1 MRHEELY
8 HTIEVKPKG
17 LLAFFHLDTVLT
29 FLISMLALFSIA
41 VLWSASNHNTAY
53 ITSQA
58 LKIAAGFVIM
68 VFIAFLPPERLKQL
82 APIIYI
88 VALLLLLAVIFIG
101 IEANGAYRWIDLK
114 LFRFQPSEIAKLAV
128 PMMVAYYLHKRK
140 IPPTFFNVVGSLLL
154 IALPVALIFLQPDL
168 GTAIIVLFSGIIVL
182 FLGGLQWRYILIAFG
197 LIAIA
202 LPSLWFFGMKEYQKD
217 RVETFLNPE
226 LDPLGK
232 GYQIIQSKIAI
243 GSGGIYGKGWE
254 NSTQVSL
261 QFLPE
266 ATTDF
271 IYAIIGEEFGLIG
284 SVLLLIC
291 YLMIIWRGLYISYHA
306 RDSFYQLVGGAVC
319 LVFFFYIFVNT
330 GMVSGVLPVVGV
342 PLPFISYGGTSIM
355 TLFISFGILMN
366 IYSHPASITK
376 RIQ

>member
-82 APIIYI
+82 TPIIYI

-154 IALPVALIFLQPDL
+154 IALPVSLIFLQPDL

-319 LVFFFYIFVNT
+319 LVFFFYVFVNT

>member
-29 FLISMLALFSIA
+29 FLISMLALFSIV

-58 LKIAAGFVIM
+58 LKIIAGFIIM
-68 VFIAFLPPERLKQL
+68 VIIAFIPPERLKKL
-82 APIIYI
+82 TPIIYI
-88 VALLLLLAVIFIG
+88 MALLLLLAVIFIG

-128 PMMVAYYLHKRK
+128 PMMVAYYLHKSK
-140 IPPTFFNVVGSLLL
+140 IPPTFFNVIGSLLL
-154 IALPVALIFLQPDL
+154 IALPVCLIFLQPDL
-168 GTAIIVLFSGIIVL
+168 GTAIIVLFSGVIVL
-182 FLGGLQWRYILIAFG
+182 FLGGLQWRYILIALG
-197 LIAIA
+197 GISVAI
-202 LPSLWFFGMKEYQKD
+202 PSLWFFGMKGYQKD

-306 RDSFYQLVGGAVC
+306 RDSFYQLVGGSVC
-319 LVFFFYIFVNT
+319 LVFFFYVFVNT
-330 GMVSGVLPVVGV
+330 GMVSGALPVVGV

>member
-41 VLWSASNHNTAY
+41 VLWSASNHDTAY

-58 LKIAAGFVIM
+58 LKIIAGFVIM
-68 VFIAFLPPERLKQL
+68 VIIAFIPPERLKQL
-82 APIIYI
+82 TPIIYI
-88 VALLLLLAVIFIG
+88 AALLLLLAVIFIG

-128 PMMVAYYLHKRK
+128 PMMVAYYLHKTK
-140 IPPTFFNVVGSLLL
+140 IPPTFLNVIGSLLL

-168 GTAIIVLFSGIIVL
+168 GTAIIVLFSGVIVL

-197 LIAIA
+197 IIAIA
-202 LPSLWFFGMKEYQKD
+202 IPSLWFFGMKEYQKD

-291 YLMIIWRGLYISYHA
+291 YLMIIWRGLYISYYA

-319 LVFFFYIFVNT
+319 LVFFFYVFVNT

>member
-1 MRHEELY
+1 M
-8 HTIEVKPKG
+8 
-17 LLAFFHLDTVLT
+17 
-29 FLISMLALFSIA
+29 
-41 VLWSASNHNTAY
+41 
-53 ITSQA
+53 
-58 LKIAAGFVIM
+58 
-68 VFIAFLPPERLKQL
+68 
-82 APIIYI
+82 
-88 VALLLLLAVIFIG
+88 
-101 IEANGAYRWIDLK
+101 
-114 LFRFQPSEIAKLAV
+114 
-128 PMMVAYYLHKRK
+128 
-140 IPPTFFNVVGSLLL
+140 
-154 IALPVALIFLQPDL
+154 
-168 GTAIIVLFSGIIVL
+168 LFSGIIVL

-319 LVFFFYIFVNT
+319 LVFFFYVFVNT

>member
-82 APIIYI
+82 TPIIYI

-140 IPPTFFNVVGSLLL
+140 IPPTFFNVIGSLLL

-319 LVFFFYIFVNT
+319 LVFFFYVFVNT

>member
-41 VLWSASNHNTAY
+41 VLWSASNHDTAY

-58 LKIAAGFVIM
+58 LKIIAGFVMM
-68 VFIAFLPPERLKQL
+68 VIIAFIPPERLKQL
-82 APIIYI
+82 TPIIYI
-88 VALLLLLAVIFIG
+88 AALLLLLAVIFIG

-128 PMMVAYYLHKRK
+128 PMMVAYYLHKTK
-140 IPPTFFNVVGSLLL
+140 IPPTFLNVIGSLLL

-168 GTAIIVLFSGIIVL
+168 GTAIIVLFSGVIVL

-197 LIAIA
+197 IIAIA
-202 LPSLWFFGMKEYQKD
+202 IPSLWFFGMKEYQKD

-291 YLMIIWRGLYISYHA
+291 YLMIIWRGLYISYYA

-319 LVFFFYIFVNT
+319 LVFFFYVFVNT

>member
-82 APIIYI
+82 TPIIYI

-140 IPPTFFNVVGSLLL
+140 IPPTFFNVIGSLLL
-154 IALPVALIFLQPDL
+154 IALPVTLIFLQPDL

-319 LVFFFYIFVNT
+319 LVFFFYVFVNT

>member
-29 FLISMLALFSIA
+29 FLISMLTLFSIA

-82 APIIYI
+82 TPIIYI

-319 LVFFFYIFVNT
+319 LVFFFYVFVNT

>member
-41 VLWSASNHNTAY
+41 VLWSASNHDTAY

-58 LKIAAGFVIM
+58 LKIIAGFVMM
-68 VFIAFLPPERLKQL
+68 VIIAFIPPERLKQL
-82 APIIYI
+82 TPIIY
-88 VALLLLLAVIFIG
+88 VAALLLLLAVIFIG

-128 PMMVAYYLHKRK
+128 PMMVAYYLHKTK
-140 IPPTFFNVVGSLLL
+140 IPPTFLNVIGSLLL

-197 LIAIA
+197 IIAIA
-202 LPSLWFFGMKEYQKD
+202 IPSLWFFGMKEYQKD

-291 YLMIIWRGLYISYHA
+291 YLMIIWRGLYISYYA

-319 LVFFFYIFVNT
+319 LVFFFYVFVNT

>member
-82 APIIYI
+82 TPVIYI

-128 PMMVAYYLHKRK
+128 PMMVAYYLHKSK
-140 IPPTFFNVVGSLLL
+140 IPPSFFNVVGSLLL
-154 IALPVALIFLQPDL
+154 IALPVSLIFLQPDL

-319 LVFFFYIFVNT
+319 LVFFFYVFVNT

>member
-82 APIIYI
+82 TPIIYI

-154 IALPVALIFLQPDL
+154 IALPVSLIFLQPDL
-168 GTAIIVLFSGIIVL
+168 GTSIIVLFSGIIVL

-319 LVFFFYIFVNT
+319 LVFFFYVFVNT

>member
-41 VLWSASNHNTAY
+41 VLWSASNHDTAY

-58 LKIAAGFVIM
+58 LKIIAGFVIM
-68 VFIAFLPPERLKQL
+68 VIIAFIPPERLKQL
-82 APIIYI
+82 TPIIY
-88 VALLLLLAVIFIG
+88 VAALLLLLAVIFIG

-128 PMMVAYYLHKRK
+128 PMMVAYYLHKTK
-140 IPPTFFNVVGSLLL
+140 IPPTFLNVIGSLLL

-197 LIAIA
+197 IIAIA
-202 LPSLWFFGMKEYQKD
+202 IPSLWFFGMKEYQKD

-291 YLMIIWRGLYISYHA
+291 YLMIIWRGLYISYYA

-319 LVFFFYIFVNT
+319 LVFFFYVFVNT

>member
-82 APIIYI
+82 TPIIYI

-140 IPPTFFNVVGSLLL
+140 IPPTFFNVIGSLLL
-154 IALPVALIFLQPDL
+154 IALPVSLIFLQPDL

-319 LVFFFYIFVNT
+319 LVFFFYVFVNT

>member
-41 VLWSASNHNTAY
+41 VLWSASNHSTAY

-82 APIIYI
+82 TPIIYI

-319 LVFFFYIFVNT
+319 LVFFFYVFVNT

>member
-68 VFIAFLPPERLKQL
+68 VFIAFLPPARLKQL
-82 APIIYI
+82 TPIIYI

-128 PMMVAYYLHKRK
+128 PMMVAYYLHKSK
-140 IPPTFFNVVGSLLL
+140 IPPSFFNVVGSLLL

-319 LVFFFYIFVNT
+319 LVFFFYVFVNT

>member
-82 APIIYI
+82 TPIIYI

-128 PMMVAYYLHKRK
+128 PMMVAYYLHKSK
-140 IPPTFFNVVGSLLL
+140 IPPSFFNVVGSLLL
-154 IALPVALIFLQPDL
+154 IALPVSLIFLQPDL

-319 LVFFFYIFVNT
+319 LVFFFYVFVNT

>member
-82 APIIYI
+82 TPIIYI

-319 LVFFFYIFVNT
+319 LVFFFYVFVNT

>member
-82 APIIYI
+82 TPIIYI

-114 LFRFQPSEIAKLAV
+114 IFRFQPSEIAKLAV

-154 IALPVALIFLQPDL
+154 IALPVSLIFLQPDL
-168 GTAIIVLFSGIIVL
+168 GTSIIVLFSGIIVL

-319 LVFFFYIFVNT
+319 LVFFFYVFVNT

>member
-29 FLISMLALFSIA
+29 FLISMLTLFSIA

-82 APIIYI
+82 TPIIYI

-217 RVETFLNPE
+217 RVETFPNPE

-319 LVFFFYIFVNT
+319 LVFFFYVFVNT

>member
-58 LKIAAGFVIM
+58 LKIAVGFVIM

-82 APIIYI
+82 TPIIYI

-271 IYAIIGEEFGLIG
+271 IYAIIGEEFGLVG

-319 LVFFFYIFVNT
+319 LVFFFYVFVNT

>member
-41 VLWSASNHNTAY
+41 VLWSASNHDTAY

-58 LKIAAGFVIM
+58 LKIIAGFVIM
-68 VFIAFLPPERLKQL
+68 VIIAFIPPERLKQL
-82 APIIYI
+82 TLIIYI
-88 VALLLLLAVIFIG
+88 AALLLLLAVIFIG

-128 PMMVAYYLHKRK
+128 PMMVAYYLHKTK
-140 IPPTFFNVVGSLLL
+140 IPPTFLNVIGSLLL

-168 GTAIIVLFSGIIVL
+168 GTAIIVLFSGVIVL

-197 LIAIA
+197 IIAIA
-202 LPSLWFFGMKEYQKD
+202 IPSLWFFGMKEYQKD

-291 YLMIIWRGLYISYHA
+291 YLMIIWRGLYISYYA

-319 LVFFFYIFVNT
+319 LVFFFYVFVNT